1 MCHIGT
7 SEDNNHVRMSPNN
20 DTRPLTDEFIHQRH
34 DIKQFVDLYT
44 AALHLR

>member
-7 SEDNNHVRMSPNN
+7 SEDNQHVKMSPNS
-20 DTRPLTDEFIHQRH
+20 DTHPLTEELIHRRH
-34 DIKQFVDLYT
+34 EIKQFVDLYT